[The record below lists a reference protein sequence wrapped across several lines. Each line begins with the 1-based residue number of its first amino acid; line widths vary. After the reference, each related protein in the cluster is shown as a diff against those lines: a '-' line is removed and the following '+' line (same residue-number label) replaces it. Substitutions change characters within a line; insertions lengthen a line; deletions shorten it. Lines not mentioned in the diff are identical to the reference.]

1 MTNDLHSGQLACLED
16 GVMTG
21 MIGIKGT
28 KDIMGRGRGD
38 ATKNIDLCA
47 SLVVNGLLVVLLI

>member
-1 MTNDLHSGQLACLED
+1 MTNDLRSGQLACLED

-38 ATKNIDLCA
+38 AKKTSTFA
-47 SLVVNGLLVVLLI
+47 QVLS

>member
-21 MIGIKGT
+21 MIGIMGGGSGGT
-28 KDIMGRGRGD
+28 K
-38 ATKNIDLCA
+38 KNIDLCA